1 MKTALAMLI
10 LAASVPAA
18 ADSGQ
23 PLDRPGNEELEPY
36 IQCAPYARQVSGIQL
51 FGEARTWWEQAQG
64 RYATGSRPKPGAVM
78 AFHPHRGMQ
87 SGHVATV
94 SRVLDSRRVLL
105 DHANWSPVDG
115 RRGQVE
121 REVLA
126 IDASPSNDWSEVQ
139 VWYAPLGKVGTTRWP
154 IDGFIYADGSPQ
166 IAAQI
171 AVAPQR
177 AKASKRFARAFA
189 DFAE

>member
-1 MKTALAMLI
+1 
-10 LAASVPAA
+10 
-18 ADSGQ
+18 
-23 PLDRPGNEELEPY
+23 
-36 IQCAPYARQVSGIQL
+36 
-51 FGEARTWWEQAQG
+51 
-64 RYATGSRPKPGAVM
+64 
-78 AFHPHRGMQ
+78 MQ

-139 VWYAPLGKVGTTRWP
+139 VWYAPLGEVGTTRWP
-154 IDGFIYADGSPQ
+154 IDGFIYAHGSPQ